1 MDGNLISIKSRIK
14 SIDSTLKITKAMKLV
29 ASVKL
34 KRLKSLFDMNN
45 LYYEQMKDILY
56 KTLSYYDLKSHKLPD
71 CLKQYDSNKNLY
83 IIVSSTLGLCGSYN
97 FEIFKKLEDIL
108 TKDDELLVIGE
119 KGIMHFKNFEN
130 KMYDDFKMLLLNFTY
145 NNVKKM
151 RHFIFKIYK
160 QNKYKSVKLFYSKY
174 INSLTFRPDI
184 IKILPLEF
192 NLEDYKEKFEF
203 KPIIEP
209 NVNEVLN
216 KMLPHYVDSLLFNK
230 LLESN
235 VCEYASRRNAM
246 ENATNNANEITNEF
260 KIKFNKA
267 RQANIT
273 SEIIEVVA
281 GANSS
286 KGE

>member
-34 KRLKSLFDMNN
+34 KRLKSLFDTNN

-145 NNVKKM
+145 NNVKNM

-160 QNKYKSVKLFYSKY
+160 QNKYKSVKLIYSKY
-174 INSLTFRPDI
+174 INSLTFKPDI

-235 VCEYASRRNAM
+235 VCEYSSRRNAM

>member
-97 FEIFKKLEDIL
+97 FEEFKKLEDIL

-151 RHFIFKIYK
+151 RYFIFKIYK
-160 QNKYKSVKLFYSKY
+160 QNKYKSVKLIYSKY

>member
-34 KRLKSLFDMNN
+34 KRLKSLFDTNN

-56 KTLSYYDLKSHKLPD
+56 KTLSYFDLKSHKLPD

-97 FEIFKKLEDIL
+97 FEIFNKLEDIL

-145 NNVKKM
+145 NNVKNM

-160 QNKYKSVKLFYSKY
+160 RNKYKSVKLIYSKY
-174 INSLTFRPDI
+174 INSLTFKPDI

-192 NLEDYKEKFEF
+192 NLEGYKEKFEF

>member
-97 FEIFKKLEDIL
+97 FEKLEDIL

-160 QNKYKSVKLFYSKY
+160 QNKYKSVKLIYSKY

>member
-34 KRLKSLFDMNN
+34 KRLKSLFDTNN

-145 NNVKKM
+145 NNVKNM

-160 QNKYKSVKLFYSKY
+160 RNKYKSVKLIYSKY
-174 INSLTFRPDI
+174 INSLTFKPDI

-192 NLEDYKEKFEF
+192 NLGDYKEKFEF

-235 VCEYASRRNAM
+235 VCECASRRNAM

>member
-71 CLKQYDSNKNLY
+71 CLKQYNSNKNLY

-97 FEIFKKLEDIL
+97 FEIFKKLEEIL
-108 TKDDELLVIGE
+108 KKDDELLVIGE

-160 QNKYKSVKLFYSKY
+160 QNKYKSVKLIYSKY